1 MSTDAMDQWRRW
13 KALNEEATLH
23 GKPMSSSGAIIRADA
38 AIFSLSSMVMRSATE
53 VVDLMYRLSGETY
66 DQDQFQK
73 DVDSYLRKLAG
84 GEP

>member
-1 MSTDAMDQWRRW
+1 MDQWRRW

-38 AIFSLSSMVMRSATE
+38 AIFSLESMLMRAATE
-53 VVDLMYRLSGETY
+53 VVDLGYQMSGTEY
-66 DQDQFQK
+66 DQDRFQK
-73 DVDSYLRKLAG
+73 DVDFYLRELAG